1 MLSEIAQNIGVPA
14 ETLEEHEER
23 EYDHDSQD
31 ECGLDGQYKFDPVE
45 RARASMI
52 TSTQAMAKVLCA
64 LNNVIPLILSRVT
77 VLTYN
82 TVSRLQILQR
92 VRAKVN
98 KLLGR
103 DCPDWRF
110 VVSYIMLRLPD
121 DPPLV
126 PAQIHGMDGNNS
138 AKRCDGASSA
148 DEHIFQSPYL
158 ISNEDVDVFQNET
171 MLFGHQDEEPPDI
184 CTDNW
189 TVANTVDDH
198 TIKIFEQTGIFILA
212 CRHGIVETLVE
223 MRHSGELAKYALAT
237 VNKLLSVFGSNQVIG
252 YDIGFSF
259 AKTISRSSLSNQAE
273 LKNLMMAVNSFY
285 GHAHNCTCQLT
296 KHPLYLKGF
305 AHVIQH
311 ASHFH
316 WLQYLDLHFNQWDQ
330 DKYQELSNFL
340 SNNYKQV
347 LAILQEYGPELD
359 KFRDT
364 RGFTGADYEQWRTE
378 ELEYLTRLTQES
390 DYEVRVPVY
399 IGALEK
405 VTQLE

>member
-52 TSTQAMAKVLCA
+52 TSMCGSSFGRRRGDHCT
-64 LNNVIPLILSRVT
+64 RV
-77 VLTYN
+77 
-82 TVSRLQILQR
+82 QQH
-92 VRAKVN
+92 
-98 KLLGR
+98 
-103 DCPDWRF
+103 C
-110 VVSYIMLRLPD
+110 D